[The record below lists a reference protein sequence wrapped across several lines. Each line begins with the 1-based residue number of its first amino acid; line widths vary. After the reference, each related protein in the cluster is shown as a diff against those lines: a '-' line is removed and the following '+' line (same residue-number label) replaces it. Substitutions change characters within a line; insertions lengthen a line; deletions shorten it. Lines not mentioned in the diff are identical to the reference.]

1 MSNTTTRIPGPG
13 SKVRFHTYINN
24 TTIYLSANAN
34 ANATRFGWTTAEV
47 ASWVGFNTIDGNI
60 YPTWSNKK
68 LRTTDMTNNLKLN
81 IQNCH
86 ALNKTNKLL
95 DRIAASPSATL
106 MDLEVFGIKKGALAS
121 STATQKTGSIND
133 AV

>member
-1 MSNTTTRIPGPG
+1 MSNTRIPSAG
-13 SKVRFHTYINN
+13 SKTRFHTYINS
-24 TTIYLSANAN
+24 TTTYLTANAN
-34 ANATRFGWTTAEV
+34 ANATRLGWTAAEV
-47 ASWVGFNTIDGNI
+47 ASWINFNTIDGGI

-86 ALNKTNKLL
+86 TLNKTNKLL
-95 DRIAASPSATL
+95 DRIAASPAATL
-106 MDLEVFGIKKGALAS
+106 MDMEVFGIKKGALAS